1 MPKIIK
7 WLLWVL
13 VVFALYASLKIL
25 MPYIRFADIK
35 GKMEEAV
42 QAAALE
48 SDDSIARKLSENALL
63 DHLPIAGDYYYQVT
77 GEDGK
82 KYVYEPDTDEQKKE
96 YQDQARQYFLDHMVR
111 NNQGLEISI
120 SYQQEIYFPFN
131 LYTHKISF
139 EHKEGV
145 TQRP

>member
-1 MPKIIK
+1 MPKIVK
-7 WLLWVL
+7 WMLWLLAAFVL
-13 VVFALYASLKIL
+13 YTSLKIL

-35 GKMEEAV
+35 SKMEEAV
-42 QAAALE
+42 QASSLE
-48 SDDSIARKLSENALL
+48 SDENIARKLSENALL

-96 YQDQARQYFLDHMVR
+96 YQDLSRQYFLDHMTR
-111 NNQGLEISI
+111 SSQGLEIDI
-120 SYQQEIYFPFN
+120 SYQQEVYFPFN
-131 LYTHKISF
+131 IYTHKISF

-145 TQRP
+145 PQQP